1 MGRRRHCVRPDFAD
15 EPQLMSALDE
25 MARRYGRLPGDFV
38 AAPDMHPTERQWFNL
53 FMARAGCDSA
63 AGRRRQFAQQHGDKV
78 MLCAMAPGE

>member
-1 MGRRRHCVRPDFAD
+1 
-15 EPQLMSALDE
+15 
-25 MARRYGRLPGDFV
+25 
-38 AAPDMHPTERQWFNL
+38 MHPTERQWFDL